1 MKQCLNVKFA
11 FFIMLTYFEKC
22 MKRVRSKNYMHAYVK
37 EKYIE
42 ILNFVVFIVC
52 LSSKIAKIS
61 QNYTPTKKKNNKKL
75 NQKSAIRYIQIML
88 LNYVFKICNELHG
101 VKFFY

>member
-22 MKRVRSKNYMHAYVK
+22 MKRVRSKNYTHAYVK

-61 QNYTPTKKKNNKKL
+61 QNYTPTKKKQQQKTEPKISHTVYTNNV
-75 NQKSAIRYIQIML
+75 A
-88 LNYVFKICNELHG
+88 
-101 VKFFY
+101 

>member
-52 LSSKIAKIS
+52 LSSKNR
-61 QNYTPTKKKNNKKL
+61 QNKPELYPHQKNNNKKL

-101 VKFFY
+101 VKIFY